1 MLVFLAGIGAVA
13 ALVVGW
19 EGLSARGLPISSEQR
34 LTGPWAKVIG
44 VVCLIIGVCLIG
56 FTAYLILN
64 AYRSAN
70 EPLW

>member
-1 MLVFLAGIGAVA
+1 MLVILAGVGALA

-19 EGLSARGLPISSEQR
+19 EGLSSKGLPISSEQR
-34 LTGPWAKVIG
+34 LTGPWAKAIG

-56 FTAYLILN
+56 FAAYLILD